1 MFEYEYVI
9 IGNSAA
15 GVGALE
21 GIRKN
26 DRTSSAAVIS
36 SETHHTY
43 SRPLISYLLLGKTD
57 RERMKYRADSFYED
71 NHADFF
77 PGETAVSV
85 DPDAHTVT
93 AESGKVFSYK
103 KLICATG
110 SSPFVPPFAGLDT
123 VDRKFTFMSLD
134 DADSLA
140 ASIGESTRVLIVG
153 AGLIGL
159 KCAEGIAA
167 RVKSVT
173 VVDLAPRVL
182 SSILT
187 EDAAETV
194 RAHIESAADVKFHLG
209 TSVKEFRGDTAILDD
224 GEEIGFDVLVL
235 AVGVRA
241 NTSLLAAAGAKTE
254 RGISVDRG
262 MRTTLPDIYAA
273 GDAVQGY
280 DSSVGTL
287 RTNGAAV
294 SSVSVDM
301 GYAEFAPEKIPVLSG
316 GKMIGS
322 EITAG
327 GMRARVT
334 ALSVG
339 NPHAV
344 VFCGDIASLDL
355 EKIGSAFE
363 HHPLFPERVNTEFVR
378 IISRTEIEMRVWE
391 RGSGE
396 TWACGTG
403 ACAAVCAAVEN
414 SLCDAETDVRVRLHG
429 GELTVRVGADRRITM
444 EGDAVWVYDGTF
456 DFRG

>member
-26 DRTSSAAVIS
+26 DRTSSAAIIS

-71 NHADFF
+71 NYADFF

-140 ASIGESTRVLIVG
+140 ASIGEGTRVLIVG

-173 VVDLAPRVL
+173 VVDLAPRVAL
-182 SSILT
+182 EHT
-187 EDAAETV
+187 YRGCGRDRP
-194 RAHIESAADVKFHLG
+194 RAYRK
-209 TSVKEFRGDTAILDD
+209 
-224 GEEIGFDVLVL
+224 
-235 AVGVRA
+235 
-241 NTSLLAAAGAKTE
+241 
-254 RGISVDRG
+254 
-262 MRTTLPDIYAA
+262 
-273 GDAVQGY
+273 
-280 DSSVGTL
+280 
-287 RTNGAAV
+287 
-294 SSVSVDM
+294 
-301 GYAEFAPEKIPVLSG
+301 
-316 GKMIGS
+316 
-322 EITAG
+322 
-327 GMRARVT
+327 
-334 ALSVG
+334 
-339 NPHAV
+339 
-344 VFCGDIASLDL
+344 CG
-355 EKIGSAFE
+355 
-363 HHPLFPERVNTEFVR
+363 
-378 IISRTEIEMRVWE
+378 
-391 RGSGE
+391 
-396 TWACGTG
+396 
-403 ACAAVCAAVEN
+403 
-414 SLCDAETDVRVRLHG
+414 
-429 GELTVRVGADRRITM
+429 
-444 EGDAVWVYDGTF
+444 
-456 DFRG
+456 

>member
-26 DRTSSAAVIS
+26 DRTSSAAIIS

-71 NHADFF
+71 NYADFF

-209 TSVKEFRGDTAILDD
+209 TSVKEFRGDTAVLDD

-280 DSSVGTL
+280 DSSVGTERVL
-287 RTNGAAV
+287 ALLPSAYAEGECAGVNASGGDMTLDCEIPMNSIGFFGLHMMTAGAYDGEKTVVALEGLEAAV
-294 SSVSVDM
+294 KEQLELVQKGMYEKAKQNLDSHIFEAHSLEEAKQLQAEHGGFIKTMWCGELECELKMKEEGGMSSRCMPLKQEHLGDTCPIC
-301 GYAEFAPEKIPVLSG
+301 GKPAK
-316 GKMIGS
+316 KMIYWG
-322 EITAG
+322 
-327 GMRARVT
+327 
-334 ALSVG
+334 
-339 NPHAV
+339 
-344 VFCGDIASLDL
+344 IA
-355 EKIGSAFE
+355 
-363 HHPLFPERVNTEFVR
+363 
-378 IISRTEIEMRVWE
+378 
-391 RGSGE
+391 
-396 TWACGTG
+396 
-403 ACAAVCAAVEN
+403 
-414 SLCDAETDVRVRLHG
+414 
-429 GELTVRVGADRRITM
+429 
-444 EGDAVWVYDGTF
+444 Y
-456 DFRG
+456 

>member
-21 GIRKN
+21 AIRKN

-71 NHADFF
+71 NRADFF

-187 EDAAETV
+187 EDTAETV

-209 TSVKEFRGDTAILDD
+209 MSVKEFRGDTAILDG

-280 DSSVGTL
+280 DSSVGTERVL
-287 RTNGAAV
+287 ALLPSAYAEGECAGVNASGGDMTLDCEIPMNSIGFFGLHMVTAGAYDGEKTVVALEGLEAAV
-294 SSVSVDM
+294 KEQLELVQKGMYEKAKQNLDSHIFEAHSLEEAKKLQAEHGGFIKTMWCGELECELKMKEEGGMSSRCM
-301 GYAEFAPEKIPVLSG
+301 PLKQEHLGETCPICGKPAK
-316 GKMIGS
+316 KMIYWG
-322 EITAG
+322 
-327 GMRARVT
+327 
-334 ALSVG
+334 
-339 NPHAV
+339 
-344 VFCGDIASLDL
+344 IA
-355 EKIGSAFE
+355 
-363 HHPLFPERVNTEFVR
+363 
-378 IISRTEIEMRVWE
+378 
-391 RGSGE
+391 
-396 TWACGTG
+396 
-403 ACAAVCAAVEN
+403 
-414 SLCDAETDVRVRLHG
+414 
-429 GELTVRVGADRRITM
+429 
-444 EGDAVWVYDGTF
+444 Y
-456 DFRG
+456 

>member
-1 MFEYEYVI
+1 MRKIAFTKMEGCGNDYVYLDGFSKDLRLTEADI
-9 IGNSAA
+9 PALARAISDRHY
-15 GVGALE
+15 GVGSDGL
-21 GIRKN
+21 
-26 DRTSSAAVIS
+26 V
-36 SETHHTY
+36 
-43 SRPLISYLLLGKTD
+43 LILPPASPD
-57 RERMKYRADSFYED
+57 RADIRMRMF
-71 NHADFF
+71 NAD
-77 PGETAVSV
+77 GSEGKMCGNAIRCVGKYLWDSRAVR
-85 DPDAHTVT
+85 
-93 AESGKVFSYK
+93 E
-103 KLICATG
+103 
-110 SSPFVPPFAGLDT
+110 
-123 VDRKFTFMSLD
+123 
-134 DADSLA
+134 
-140 ASIGESTRVLIVG
+140 
-153 AGLIGL
+153 
-159 KCAEGIAA
+159 
-167 RVKSVT
+167 
-173 VVDLAPRVL
+173 
-182 SSILT
+182 
-187 EDAAETV
+187 
-194 RAHIESAADVKFHLG
+194 
-209 TSVKEFRGDTAILDD
+209 
-224 GEEIGFDVLVL
+224 
-235 AVGVRA
+235 
-241 NTSLLAAAGAKTE
+241 
-254 RGISVDRG
+254 
-262 MRTTLPDIYAA
+262 TTLTVETLS
-273 GDAVQGY
+273 GVKTL
-280 DSSVGTL
+280 TL

-414 SLCDAETDVRVRLHG
+414 SFCDAETDVRVRL
-429 GELTVRVGADRRITM
+429 RVGADRRITM
-444 EGDAVWVYDGTF
+444 EGDAVRVYDGIY

>member
-26 DRTSSAAVIS
+26 DRTSSAAIIS

-71 NHADFF
+71 NYADFV

-140 ASIGESTRVLIVG
+140 ASIGEGTRVLIVG

-194 RAHIESAADVKFHLG
+194 RAHIESAADVEFHLG
-209 TSVKEFRGDTAILDD
+209 TSVKEFRGDTAVLDD

-280 DSSVGTL
+280 DSSVGTERVL
-287 RTNGAAV
+287 ALLPSA
-294 SSVSVDM
+294 
-301 GYAEFAPEKIPVLSG
+301 YAEGECAGVNASG
-316 GKMIGS
+316 GDMTLDCEIPMNSIGFFGLHMV
-322 EITAG
+322 TAG
-327 GMRARVT
+327 AYDGEKT
-334 ALSVG
+334 
-339 NPHAV
+339 V
-344 VFCGDIASLDL
+344 V
-355 EKIGSAFE
+355 
-363 HHPLFPERVNTEFVR
+363 
-378 IISRTEIEMRVWE
+378 
-391 RGSGE
+391 GSGE
-396 TWACGTG
+396 SMRTFF
-403 ACAAVCAAVEN
+403 
-414 SLCDAETDVRVRLHG
+414 
-429 GELTVRVGADRRITM
+429 IK
-444 EGDAVWVYDGTF
+444 DGTLRGYIILG
-456 DFRG
+456 DVAGAGIYTSLIREKTPLETLDLDSLFREPTLAAFPKSYRKKILAAEEEA

>member
-26 DRTSSAAVIS
+26 DRTSSAAIIS

-71 NHADFF
+71 NYADFF

-110 SSPFVPPFAGLDT
+110 SSPFVPPFAGLET

-140 ASIGESTRVLIVG
+140 ASIGESTRVLIIG

-194 RAHIESAADVKFHLG
+194 RKHIESAADVEVHLG
-209 TSVKEFRGDTAILDD
+209 TSVKEFRGDTAVLDD

-280 DSSVGTL
+280 DSSVGTERVL
-287 RTNGAAV
+287 ALLPSA
-294 SSVSVDM
+294 
-301 GYAEFAPEKIPVLSG
+301 YAEGECAGVNASG
-316 GKMIGS
+316 GDMTLDCEIPMNSIGFFGLHMM
-322 EITAG
+322 TAG
-327 GMRARVT
+327 AYDGEKT
-334 ALSVG
+334 
-339 NPHAV
+339 V
-344 VFCGDIASLDL
+344 V
-355 EKIGSAFE
+355 
-363 HHPLFPERVNTEFVR
+363 
-378 IISRTEIEMRVWE
+378 
-391 RGSGE
+391 GSGE
-396 TWACGTG
+396 SMRTFF
-403 ACAAVCAAVEN
+403 
-414 SLCDAETDVRVRLHG
+414 
-429 GELTVRVGADRRITM
+429 IK
-444 EGDAVWVYDGTF
+444 DGTLRGYIILG
-456 DFRG
+456 DVAGAGIYTSLIREKTPLETLDLDSLFREPTLAAFPKSYRKKILAAEEEA